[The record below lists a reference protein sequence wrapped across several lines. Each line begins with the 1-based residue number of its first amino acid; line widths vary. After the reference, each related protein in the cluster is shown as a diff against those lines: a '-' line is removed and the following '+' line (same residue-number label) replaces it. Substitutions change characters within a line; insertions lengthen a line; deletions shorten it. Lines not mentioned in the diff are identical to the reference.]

1 MAVNT
6 VAILS
11 PGDMGHAVGRALG
24 EHGLEVITCLDGR
37 SERTRRLAEKGGF
50 RDVPTLKDMI
60 SQADLVFSIL
70 VPSEAIGVAR
80 RVAEAI
86 RVTGSDTAFAD
97 CNAVSPQSAL
107 VMNEIINA
115 AGGRFIDG
123 SIIGGPPAKGT
134 PPRVYVSGP
143 DISLVTELDGKGIVV
158 RSMGDG
164 IGRASAIKMCY
175 AAGTKGTSALYTALL
190 TAADALGVSEELAV
204 ELRAS
209 QPDLHKRLEDQVPG
223 LPIPAARWI
232 GEMEQIAAT
241 FEHVGVTPAFHQGAA
256 EMFRLLSQTPFARET
271 PETRDTSRT
280 LAETISLVA
289 KLLPPRS
296 EDRD

>member
-97 CNAVSPQSAL
+97 CNADRKS
-107 VMNEIINA
+107 
-115 AGGRFIDG
+115 
-123 SIIGGPPAKGT
+123 
-134 PPRVYVSGP
+134 
-143 DISLVTELDGKGIVV
+143 VV
-158 RSMGDG
+158 
-164 IGRASAIKMCY
+164 
-175 AAGTKGTSALYTALL
+175 
-190 TAADALGVSEELAV
+190 
-204 ELRAS
+204 
-209 QPDLHKRLEDQVPG
+209 
-223 LPIPAARWI
+223 
-232 GEMEQIAAT
+232 
-241 FEHVGVTPAFHQGAA
+241 
-256 EMFRLLSQTPFARET
+256 
-271 PETRDTSRT
+271 
-280 LAETISLVA
+280 
-289 KLLPPRS
+289 
-296 EDRD
+296 